1 MEKIQQLQRAL
12 HDSAAVVIGAGSG
25 LSTAAGLTYSGERFR
40 RYFSDFIRKYGIR
53 DMYSGGFFPF
63 ADAREYWAWWSRAI
77 YINRYVPAPTDVYRR
92 LYDLVQDKDYFVL
105 TTNVDH
111 QFQKAGFDKQR
122 LFYTQGDYGLFQ
134 ARHPVTARTYD
145 NEAVI
150 VAMMEAQ
157 GFVYDSHHYF
167 VPPEKGTVSMQVPA
181 ELLPR
186 SPEDGQDL
194 MPNLRCDDT
203 FVEDAGWKAAARRY
217 QQFLQDHQQGRVL
230 YLELGVGMNTP
241 GIIKIPFWQYTQA
254 NPQAIYACVN
264 ASDARSPEWIR
275 RQAIG
280 IEGDIADVLT
290 ALERGRES

>member
-1 MEKIQQLQRAL
+1 MEAIQQLKQAL
-12 HDSAAVVIGAGSG
+12 QEASAVVIGAGSG
-25 LSTAAGLTYSGERFR
+25 LSTAAGLTYSGGRFQ

-63 ADAREYWAWWSRAI
+63 VNGNEYWAWWSRVI
-77 YINRYVPAPTDVYRR
+77 YLNRYVPAPTDVYPR
-92 LYDLVQDKDYFVL
+92 LYELVRHSDYFVL

-134 ARHPVTARTYD
+134 ARHPLTARTYD
-145 NEAVI
+145 NEAAI
-150 VAMMEAQ
+150 VAMMRAQ
-157 GFVYDSHHYF
+157 GFVYDENRYL
-167 VPPEKGTVSMQVPA
+167 VPPEEGNVSMQVPTA
-181 ELLPR
+181 LLPR
-186 SPEDGQDL
+186 CPEDGQD
-194 MPNLRCDDT
+194 MVPNLRCDDT

-217 QQFLQDHQQGRVL
+217 QQFLQEHQQGRVL

-254 NPQAIYACVN
+254 NPQAVYACVN

-275 RQAIG
+275 PQAIAV
-280 IEGDIADVLT
+280 ERDIADVLT
-290 ALERGRES
+290 ELEGGRVS